1 MERQRAIYRE
11 RTSWPG
17 WIWVVLWGTIFVA
30 TVAAVAEGDAWAPV
44 FLVGVGAAVHWLV
57 GGLTV
62 RLHRDHIAV
71 GLGRA
76 RLIRSTIRY
85 EHIQGVEAVRYSPLR
100 EFGGWGYRIRGNRR
114 AWTARGDEAVVLDLR
129 DGRQIYIGTESPD
142 RLRERIL
149 TIGGQRI
156 G

>member
-17 WIWVVLWGTIFVA
+17 WVSVVLWGTIFVA
-30 TVAAVAEGDAWAPV
+30 TLAAVADGDPWAPV
-44 FLVGVGAAVHWLV
+44 FLVAIGTTVHWLV

-71 GLGRA
+71 GLGAA
-76 RLIRSTIRY
+76 RLFRTSIRY
-85 EHIQGVEAVRYSPLR
+85 EDIEGVEAVRYSPLR
-100 EFGGWGYRIRGNRR
+100 EFGGWGYRIAGDRR
-114 AWTARGDEAVVLDLR
+114 AWTARGDEAVVLVMR
-129 DGRQIYIGTESPD
+129 NGRQIYIGTESPD

-149 TIGGQRI
+149 AVGGQRI